1 MGQVI
6 SFSEIETY
14 MIDLLR
20 YGVLDKKP
28 VNILPSSQVDWDK
41 MMDVAAA
48 QGLLAWVWD
57 GICKLPKEYRPPRQQ
72 SINWGLSAQEIWEN
86 FEHHKQV
93 LKQIIDIYAQNNIKL
108 LLFKGIALSEFYIKP
123 ESRPSGD
130 IDFYLFDDYERGN
143 QLLARK
149 NVSVTNKRTGFD
161 YEGVHIENH
170 RLFLNTY
177 TKMQVNVIRYLEE
190 TLGEAKYTKDNYYVF
205 GAIPCVVYQV
215 MHFIAH
221 IDDITSPPSL
231 RFVVDFGMTLRH
243 YINNID
249 SKELKIVLERLELM
263 DLFCL
268 MVVMVEDIMGEDFRQ
283 YHFQKVQEKN
293 LYALFELIFRRPQGN
308 VSLMDKTFH
317 ERLGMYFSRYRQLD
331 GLFKFLPVKRKK
343 FVLKSVKE
351 LFSISF
357 RRLFSLT
364 ENVSIIEGVKSKMHL

>member
-1 MGQVI
+1 M
-6 SFSEIETY
+6 
-14 MIDLLR
+14 
-20 YGVLDKKP
+20 
-28 VNILPSSQVDWDK
+28 
-41 MMDVAAA
+41 
-48 QGLLAWVWD
+48 WD

-161 YEGVHIENH
+161 YEGVHI
-170 RLFLNTY
+170 
-177 TKMQVNVIRYLEE
+177 
-190 TLGEAKYTKDNYYVF
+190 KYTKDNYYVF